1 MTVDDALA
9 PNGAPPKEEKSFLG
23 HPFGLIFLVFSE
35 AFERF
40 SYYGM
45 KALLPLYL
53 THWLLL
59 PGHVQEV
66 IGFGPFRAFLEHLYG
81 PMQVAGL
88 SSVIVGLYGFTYL
101 TPMLGGLIAD
111 QWLGRRNTV
120 TIGAIIMVFGHFMMA
135 FDQSFLIA
143 LVLILLGVG
152 CFKGNISSQVGAL
165 YGPNDVRAGTAFQ
178 IFYLIFN
185 IAVIVAPIV
194 CAGMSTIG
202 WSWGFG
208 AAGISMLFGLIVYL
222 SGAKYLPPEKP
233 RGKAAADAP
242 PPVPL
247 NGRDWGLIVVLL
259 VLLPLLAASLVMN
272 EQIFNN
278 YITWGNDN
286 FNLHLLAW
294 DVPSSWLVSLDA
306 TCSMVFLSGSI
317 LFWKWWS
324 MNWKE
329 PNELTKIAFA
339 GIFTAIAPLALV
351 AASMTVHN
359 GHKASLW
366 WAILFE
372 AFNDIGFA
380 NLVPVGLAL
389 YARVAP
395 QQVNGTMIGVYM
407 GTFFVAT
414 MAAGAIG
421 TMMPSLGPTNFWW
434 LHVAIV
440 GVAAVAL
447 FIVWRLF
454 HRLLGPHKANVEIA
468 PAE

>member
-1 MTVDDALA
+1 MTVDDAH
-9 PNGAPPKEEKSFLG
+9 PPKGEKSFLG
-23 HPFGLIFLVFSE
+23 HPFGLIFLVFAE

-59 PGHVQEV
+59 PGHVKEV
-66 IGFGPFRAFLEHLYG
+66 IGFAPFRGFVEHFSG
-81 PMQVAGL
+81 PLQPAAL

-101 TPMLGGLIAD
+101 TPLAGGLIAD

-120 TIGAIIMVFGHFMMA
+120 TIGAIIMVFGHFLMA

-143 LVLILLGVG
+143 MVLILLGVG

-165 YGPNDVRAGTAFQ
+165 YGPDDFRAGTAFQ

-194 CAGMSTIG
+194 CTGMSNFG
-202 WSWGFG
+202 WSLGFG
-208 AAGISMLFGLIVYL
+208 AAGVSMALGLLVYL
-222 SGAKYLPPEKP
+222 SGRQWLPKEPP
-233 RGKAAADAP
+233 RKKAARAP
-242 PPVPL
+242 QPPL
-247 NGRDWGLIVVLL
+247 TQRDWQKIGLLL
-259 VLLPLLAASLVMN
+259 LLLPLTGAALVMN

-278 YITWGNDN
+278 YLTWGNDA
-286 FNLHLLAW
+286 FNLHFFGKDQPA
-294 DVPSSWLVSLDA
+294 SYLVSVDA
-306 TCSMVFLSGSI
+306 TMSMIFLSASI
-317 LFWKWWS
+317 VFWRWYA
-324 MNWKE
+324 MRWKE
-329 PNELTKIAFA
+329 PDEMAKMALSGVFA
-339 GIFTAIAPLALV
+339 AVAPLALV
-351 AASMTVHN
+351 AAAMSVHD

-372 AFNDIGFA
+372 VFNDIGFA

-407 GTFFVAT
+407 GTFFVAD
-414 MAAGAIG
+414 MAAGALG
-421 TMMPSLGPTNFWW
+421 TLMPSLGPTNFWG
-434 LHVAIV
+434 LHFIIVA
-440 GVAAVAL
+440 VAAAAL
-447 FIVWRLF
+447 FVFWRVF
-454 HRLLGPHKANVEIA
+454 HRILA
-468 PAE
+468 PYRV

>member
-1 MTVDDALA
+1 MTVDDAH
-9 PNGAPPKEEKSFLG
+9 PPKGEKSFLG
-23 HPFGLIFLVFSE
+23 HPFGLIFLVFAE

-45 KALLPLYL
+45 TALLPLYL

-59 PGHVQEV
+59 PGHVEQV
-66 IGFGPFRAFLEHLYG
+66 IGFKPFHHALEHIYG
-81 PMQVAGL
+81 PMQIAGL

-111 QWLGRRNTV
+111 RWLGRRNTV
-120 TIGAIIMVFGHFMMA
+120 TLGAIIMVFGHFLMA

-143 LVLILLGVG
+143 LVLILIGVG

-165 YGPNDVRAGTAFQ
+165 YGPDDVRAGTAFQ

-194 CAGMSTIG
+194 CTGMSSIG

-208 AAGISMLFGLIVYL
+208 AAGVSMALGLVVYL
-222 SGAKYLPPEKP
+222 SGRRWLPREPP
-233 RGKAAADAP
+233 RKTAER
-242 PPVPL
+242 VPQPRL
-247 NGRDWGLIVVLL
+247 TGRDWQKIGVLML
-259 VLLPLLAASLVMN
+259 LLPLTGAALVMN
-272 EQIFNN
+272 QQIFNN
-278 YITWGNDN
+278 YLTWGNDA
-286 FNLHLLAW
+286 FNLHFFGKDQPA
-294 DVPSSWLVSLDA
+294 SYLVSVDA
-306 TCSMVFLSGSI
+306 TMSMIFLSASI
-317 LFWKWWS
+317 VFWRWYA
-324 MNWKE
+324 MRWKE
-329 PNELTKIAFA
+329 PDEMAKMAFSGFFA
-339 GIFTAIAPLALV
+339 AVAPLALV

-421 TMMPSLGPTNFWW
+421 TLMPSLGPTNFWW

-440 GVAAVAL
+440 GAAAVAL

-454 HRLLGPHKANVEIA
+454 HRILGPHKADANFA
-468 PAE
+468 RAE

>member
-1 MTVDDALA
+1 MTVDDAH
-9 PNGAPPKEEKSFLG
+9 PPQGEKSFLG

-59 PGHVQEV
+59 PGHVQE
-66 IGFGPFRAFLEHLYG
+66 IMGFGPFRALLEHLYG

-120 TIGAIIMVFGHFMMA
+120 TIGAVIMVFGHFMMA

-194 CAGMSTIG
+194 CTGMSSIG

-208 AAGISMLFGLIVYL
+208 AAGISMALGLIVYL
-222 SGAKYLPPEKP
+222 SGRRWLPKEPP
-233 RGKAAADAP
+233 RVRAERVAQP
-242 PPVPL
+242 PL
-247 NGRDWGLIVVLL
+247 TTRDWQKIGLLL
-259 VLLPLLAASLVMN
+259 LLLPLMGAAMVMN

-278 YITWGNDN
+278 YITWGNDA
-286 FNLHLLAW
+286 FNLHFFGKDQPA
-294 DVPSSWLVSLDA
+294 SYLVSVDA
-306 TCSMVFLSGSI
+306 TMSMLFLSGSI
-317 LFWKWWS
+317 VFWRWYS
-324 MNWKE
+324 MRWQE
-329 PNELTKIAFA
+329 PDEMAKMAFA
-339 GIFTAIAPLALV
+339 GFFGAVAPLALV
-351 AASMTVHN
+351 AAAMTVHP

-372 AFNDIGFA
+372 IFNDIGFA
-380 NLVPVGLAL
+380 NLIPVGLAL

-407 GTFFVAT
+407 GSFFVAD

-421 TMMPSLGPTNFWW
+421 NLMPSLGPVNFWL
-434 LHVAIV
+434 LHFIIV
-440 GVAAVAL
+440 GGAALGL
-447 FIVWRLF
+447 FFFWRLF
-454 HRLLGPHKANVEIA
+454 HRLLAPHRPDVDIA

>member
-1 MTVDDALA
+1 MTVDDAH
-9 PNGAPPKEEKSFLG
+9 PPKGEKSFLG
-23 HPFGLIFLVFSE
+23 HPFGLIFLVFAE

-53 THWLLL
+53 THWLLV
-59 PGHVQEV
+59 PGHVQQV
-66 IGFGPFRAFLEHLYG
+66 IGFGPFRGFLEHLYG

-101 TPMLGGLIAD
+101 TPMVGGLIAD
-111 QWLGRRNTV
+111 RWLGRRNTV

-143 LVLILLGVG
+143 LVLILVGVG

-165 YGPNDVRAGTAFQ
+165 YGPNDIRAGTAFQ

-194 CAGMSTIG
+194 CTGMSSVG

-208 AAGISMLFGLIVYL
+208 AAGVSMALGLIVYL
-222 SGAKYLPPEKP
+222 SGRQWLPTEPP
-233 RGKAAADAP
+233 RKKAERAP
-242 PPVPL
+242 QPKL
-247 NGRDWGLIVVLL
+247 TRRDWQKIGVLL
-259 VLLPLLAASLVMN
+259 LLLPLTGAALVMN

-278 YITWGNDN
+278 YLTWGNDA
-286 FNLHLLAW
+286 FNLHFFGKDQPA
-294 DVPSSWLVSLDA
+294 SYLVSVDA
-306 TCSMVFLSGSI
+306 TMSMIFLSASI
-317 LFWKWWS
+317 VFWRWYA
-324 MNWKE
+324 MRWKE
-329 PNELTKIAFA
+329 PDEMAKMALS
-339 GIFTAIAPLALV
+339 GIFAAIAPLALV

-372 AFNDIGFA
+372 VFNDVGFA

-389 YARVAP
+389 YARIAP

-407 GTFFVAT
+407 GTFFVAD

-421 TMMPSLGPTNFWW
+421 TLMPSLGPTNFWW

-440 GVAAVAL
+440 SVAAAAL
-447 FIVWRLF
+447 IIVWRLF
-454 HRLLGPHKANVEIA
+454 HRLLGPHRANVEIA

>member
-1 MTVDDALA
+1 MTVDDAH
-9 PNGAPPKEEKSFLG
+9 PPEGEKSFLG

-59 PGHVQEV
+59 PGHIQE
-66 IGFGPFRAFLEHLYG
+66 IMGFGPFRAVLEHLYG

-101 TPMLGGLIAD
+101 TPMLGGVIAD

-120 TIGAIIMVFGHFMMA
+120 TIGAVIMVFGHFMMA
-135 FDQSFLIA
+135 FDQSFLVA

-165 YGPNDVRAGTAFQ
+165 YGPNDIRAGTAFQ

-194 CAGMSTIG
+194 CTGMSTIG

-208 AAGISMLFGLIVYL
+208 AAGISMALGLIVYL
-222 SGAKYLPPEKP
+222 SGRRWLPKEPP
-233 RGKAAADAP
+233 RVKAERVAQP
-242 PPVPL
+242 PL
-247 NGRDWGLIVVLL
+247 TTRDWQKIGLLL
-259 VLLPLLAASLVMN
+259 LLLPLMGAAMVMN

-278 YITWGNDN
+278 YITWGNDA
-286 FNLHLLAW
+286 FNLHFFGKDQPA
-294 DVPSSWLVSLDA
+294 SYLVSVDA
-306 TCSMVFLSGSI
+306 TMSMVFLSGSI
-317 LFWKWWS
+317 VFWRWYATRWQ
-324 MNWKE
+324 E
-329 PNELTKIAFA
+329 PAEMAKMAFA
-339 GIFTAIAPLALV
+339 GFFGAVAPLALV
-351 AASMTVHN
+351 GAAMTVHA

-372 AFNDIGFA
+372 IFNDIGFA
-380 NLVPVGLAL
+380 NLIPVGLAL

-407 GTFFVAT
+407 GSFFVAD

-421 TMMPSLGPTNFWW
+421 NLMPSLGPVNFWL
-434 LHVAIV
+434 LHFIIVGGAALGLFFFWRAFNRLLAPHRADLEVAIE
-440 GVAAVAL
+440 A
-447 FIVWRLF
+447 
-454 HRLLGPHKANVEIA
+454 
-468 PAE
+468 